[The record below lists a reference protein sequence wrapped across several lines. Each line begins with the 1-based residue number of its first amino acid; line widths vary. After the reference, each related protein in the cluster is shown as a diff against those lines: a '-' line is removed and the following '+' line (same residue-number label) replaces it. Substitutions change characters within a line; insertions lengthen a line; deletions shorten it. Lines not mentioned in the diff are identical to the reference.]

1 MKRADVNWNMDAD
14 LCQQVIGGAPALWQ
28 KAGKML
34 SSGFAVFGV
43 IEDAEILAH
52 ELLAEHSADAGRQLE
67 SLTARV
73 AAAAPDAAPL
83 FPLGLL
89 GAMLPQ
95 ALAYMRSMGADDTV
109 CRSTFGDI
117 LRWVSRY
124 ETLHGEPGVDEFGWI
139 VLPYAGRIFEIGSLQ
154 YQMFCNP
161 WPVYGWTDQNGHIL
175 LLADKGVHV
184 AADGYV
190 AGTNGSHRDI
200 AFTTAYQES
209 GDMFTGHR
217 YDAATGAVCADV
229 ETFSMR
235 DYAKI
240 FAPGSPALNMHIPAK
255 ADLNAAAIDTSLAG
269 AHDFFKRI
277 QYPCTVALCE
287 SWLLDPQLLQ
297 WLYPGSSIAGF
308 AARFARFRVYSAGS
322 WGHRFLFGS
331 DRTPDQITDADAKTS
346 LQKAVL
352 RHWRSG
358 GALYD
363 TGGVIKISQDGGR
376 CDVLYN

>member
-1 MKRADVNWNMDAD
+1 MKRADVNWNIDAD

-95 ALAYMRSMGADDTV
+95 ALAYMRSMGADDAV

-184 AADGYV
+184 AADGYI

-255 ADLNAAAIDTSLAG
+255 ADLTAAAIDTSLA
-269 AHDFFKRI
+269 
-277 QYPCTVALCE
+277 V
-287 SWLLDPQLLQ
+287 
-297 WLYPGSSIAGF
+297 
-308 AARFARFRVYSAGS
+308 
-322 WGHRFLFGS
+322 
-331 DRTPDQITDADAKTS
+331 
-346 LQKAVL
+346 
-352 RHWRSG
+352 
-358 GALYD
+358 
-363 TGGVIKISQDGGR
+363 
-376 CDVLYN
+376 

>member
-1 MKRADVNWNMDAD
+1 MKRADVNWNIDAD

-52 ELLAEHSADAGRQLE
+52 ELLAEHSADTGRQLE

-95 ALAYMRSMGADDTV
+95 ALAYMRSMGADDAV

-154 YQMFCNP
+154 YQMAGIWLDGSKRPYSFIGGQGSARGSR
-161 WPVYGWTDQNGHIL
+161 WVYCGNKRQPPRYR
-175 LLADKGVHV
+175 VHHGLSRERRHV
-184 AADGYV
+184 Y
-190 AGTNGSHRDI
+190 R
-200 AFTTAYQES
+200 
-209 GDMFTGHR
+209 
-217 YDAATGAVCADV
+217 
-229 ETFSMR
+229 
-235 DYAKI
+235 
-240 FAPGSPALNMHIPAK
+240 API
-255 ADLNAAAIDTSLAG
+255 
-269 AHDFFKRI
+269 
-277 QYPCTVALCE
+277 
-287 SWLLDPQLLQ
+287 
-297 WLYPGSSIAGF
+297 
-308 AARFARFRVYSAGS
+308 
-322 WGHRFLFGS
+322 
-331 DRTPDQITDADAKTS
+331 
-346 LQKAVL
+346 
-352 RHWRSG
+352 
-358 GALYD
+358 
-363 TGGVIKISQDGGR
+363 
-376 CDVLYN
+376 

>member
-1 MKRADVNWNMDAD
+1 
-14 LCQQVIGGAPALWQ
+14 
-28 KAGKML
+28 ML

-52 ELLAEHSADAGRQLE
+52 ELLAEHSADTGRQLE

-95 ALAYMRSMGADDTV
+95 ALAYMRSMGADDAV

-124 ETLHGEPGVDEFGWI
+124 ETLHG
-139 VLPYAGRIFEIGSLQ
+139 
-154 YQMFCNP
+154 
-161 WPVYGWTDQNGHIL
+161 
-175 LLADKGVHV
+175 
-184 AADGYV
+184 
-190 AGTNGSHRDI
+190 
-200 AFTTAYQES
+200 
-209 GDMFTGHR
+209 
-217 YDAATGAVCADV
+217 
-229 ETFSMR
+229 
-235 DYAKI
+235 
-240 FAPGSPALNMHIPAK
+240 
-255 ADLNAAAIDTSLAG
+255 
-269 AHDFFKRI
+269 
-277 QYPCTVALCE
+277 
-287 SWLLDPQLLQ
+287 
-297 WLYPGSSIAGF
+297 
-308 AARFARFRVYSAGS
+308 
-322 WGHRFLFGS
+322 
-331 DRTPDQITDADAKTS
+331 DQITDADAKTS

-363 TGGVIKISQDGGR
+363 TGGVIKISQDGGI